1 MKLGFVAGALWN
13 GRQHAALDGAKLL
26 VVRFVDR
33 DLKPTDDYAICADAV
48 GAGVGEWVLTVAG
61 SSARLTE
68 RTRRTATDNSIVGIV
83 DQLDIDSAY
92 RYVSKS

>member
-1 MKLGFVAGALWN
+1 
-13 GRQHAALDGAKLL
+13 
-26 VVRFVDR
+26 
-33 DLKPTDDYAICADAV
+33 
-48 GAGVGEWVLTVAG
+48 LTVAG

-92 RYVSKS
+92 RYVSKR